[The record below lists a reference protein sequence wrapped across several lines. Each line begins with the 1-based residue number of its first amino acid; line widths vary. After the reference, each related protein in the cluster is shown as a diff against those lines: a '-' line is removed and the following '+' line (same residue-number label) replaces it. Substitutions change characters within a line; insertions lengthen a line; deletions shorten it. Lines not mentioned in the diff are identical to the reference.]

1 MIIIMEI
8 LIQTFESFSYL
19 IILVGLYLFIYSL
32 LGMQLFSGK
41 FPPGVRQN
49 FDDFVH
55 SITSVY

>member
-1 MIIIMEI
+1 MEI